1 MFGSNNYFSNVFIR
15 IKIMEKLYTK
25 EKDYWL
31 DVQLETTECD
41 KCGVDVDPM
50 NSYPIKVENN
60 EFIFVCA
67 SCKNKQIFKLRKEL
81 L

>member
-1 MFGSNNYFSNVFIR
+1 M
-15 IKIMEKLYTK
+15 KELLYTK
-25 EKDYWL
+25 SKDYWM
-31 DVQLETTECD
+31 DVQLNTTECD

-50 NSYPIKVENN
+50 STYPIEVKYD

-67 SCKNKQIFKLRKEL
+67 SCKNKQIFKLRKDL